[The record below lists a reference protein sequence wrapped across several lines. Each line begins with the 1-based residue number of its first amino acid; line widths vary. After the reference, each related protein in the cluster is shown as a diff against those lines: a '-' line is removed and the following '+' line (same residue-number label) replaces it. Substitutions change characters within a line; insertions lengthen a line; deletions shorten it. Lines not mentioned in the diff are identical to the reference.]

1 MTATMTPQERLFGHE
16 ASELL
21 RTYVDEFLISDQ
33 DVLVHTCGW
42 SLDVSGYSAWAIR
55 GSVLRHLRAVHMT
68 RVEKP

>member
-42 SLDVSGYSAWAIR
+42 SLDVSGYGVWAVR